1 MAKKWG
7 EAGNTFSSIA
17 QHHVKVVVADC
28 GLLPVTILIIR
39 ARVYNGRTKF
49 DNVVISIN
57 WCTGCYPDK
66 IPIYRYSEHLKKKRN
81 TSKSEFFH

>member
-28 GLLPVTILIIR
+28 GLLLVTILIIR

-49 DNVVISIN
+49 YNVFISIN
-57 WCTGCYPDK
+57 WCTGCNPV
-66 IPIYRYSEHLKKKRN
+66 IILIQRYAIKVDQFLRI
-81 TSKSEFFH
+81 